1 MNDYLGNLT
10 TESVNERTKHIDE
23 CSTTEILML
32 INEEDSFTLAQE
44 HPEGSA
50 S

>member
-10 TESVNERTKHIDE
+10 TESVNEKTKHIDE

-32 INEEDSFTLAQE
+32 INEEDSLVAGAVKETI
-44 HPEGSA
+44 P
-50 S
+50 